1 MWIGDQQYLHQRSAS
16 NQIADDPINVL
27 DTLSW
32 MEILDRG
39 SWTKQEDG
47 SFIRDVKFTVF
58 DSGYFEIPI
67 FQISLNQDTF
77 KTNPIG
83 ITVNYLPDDSQ
94 QLLPIKDIQETKG
107 PSPILMYAVIIFC
120 FIIFMLIILYYF
132 SKLIN

>member
-1 MWIGDQQYLHQRSAS
+1 MRLLIILIITSFFDTQVFAQSHFSQSVDSTHMWIGDQQYLHQRSTS

-67 FQISLNQDTF
+67 SH
-77 KTNPIG
+77 
-83 ITVNYLPDDSQ
+83 
-94 QLLPIKDIQETKG
+94 
-107 PSPILMYAVIIFC
+107 
-120 FIIFMLIILYYF
+120 
-132 SKLIN
+132 